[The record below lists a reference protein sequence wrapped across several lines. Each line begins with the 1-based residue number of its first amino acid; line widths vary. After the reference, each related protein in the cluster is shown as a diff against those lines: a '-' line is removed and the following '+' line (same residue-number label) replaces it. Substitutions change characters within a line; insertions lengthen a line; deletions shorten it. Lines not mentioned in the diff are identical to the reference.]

1 MDNHYDEESKLRD
14 CRQALA
20 DAGYPTRL
28 IDSAM
33 KLVGV
38 PPSKKMMRTLLKARK
53 ICVTATEAIEYA
65 RRGGNS
71 DTADSTSGRR
81 HRVRLA
87 VSVAVL
93 VAVAVLIGQLA
104 QSMPGLQM
112 EEASLPDGWSIN
124 NKEHTEVSAYD
135 SASNKWT
142 YWSDKFNRNIS
153 TAQWKY
159 DTICRKPII
168 LDCNTNGS
176 TTRQSNADDHA
187 STEMMLLIPINYKQR
202 LNEFIK
208 KQ

>member
-1 MDNHYDEESKLRD
+1 MSNHYDEESELSD
-14 CRQALA
+14 CKQALA

-65 RRGGNS
+65 RCGGKS
-71 DTADSTSGRR
+71 GTAGSAPGSR
-81 HRVRLA
+81 HWLRLS

-93 VAVAVLIGQLA
+93 VAVAVLISQLA
-104 QSMPGLQM
+104 MSMPGLQM
-112 EEASLPDGWSIN
+112 EEASLPYGWSISD
-124 NKEHTEVSAYD
+124 KKHTEVSAYD
-135 SASNKWT
+135 PASNRWT
-142 YWSDKFNRNIS
+142 YWSDKFNRNVS

-159 DTICRKPII
+159 DTVCRKPII
-168 LDCNTNGS
+168 LDCKVSVSTMERGGTDNT
-176 TTRQSNADDHA
+176 A
-187 STEMMLLIPINYKQR
+187 SRELMLLIPISYKQR
-202 LNEFIK
+202 LDEFMR